1 MNRVKILNYDMVQHL
16 AMSKVHQLTYKGT
29 FDFEG
34 SDIHGKEF
42 IFIVE
47 TPKKKNGTFGTP
59 KTYAYLNEKEATIF
73 KTVDSLVQ
81 HYTKN
86 E

>member
-1 MNRVKILNYDMVQHL
+1 MNRVKILNYKMVQHL
-16 AMSKVHQLTYKGT
+16 AMSKIHQSVYKGT

-34 SDIHGKEF
+34 SNIHGKDF
-42 IFIVE
+42 VCIVE

-59 KTYAYLNEKEATIF
+59 KTHVCLNEKEATIF
-73 KTVDSLVQ
+73 KTVDLLVQ